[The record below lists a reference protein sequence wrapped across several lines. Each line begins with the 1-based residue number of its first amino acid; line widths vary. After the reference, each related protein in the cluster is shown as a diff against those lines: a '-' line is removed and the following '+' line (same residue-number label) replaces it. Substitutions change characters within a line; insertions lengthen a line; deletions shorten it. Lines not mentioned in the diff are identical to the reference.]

1 MTLVEV
7 GISAAASV
15 DVWLDE
21 ADERAL
27 RLADASTADDR
38 VDAARAVPK
47 EPLV

>member
-1 MTLVEV
+1 MSV
-7 GISAAASV
+7 AASV

-27 RLADASTADDR
+27 RRGDG
-38 VDAARAVPK
+38 ARAVAK